1 MQNALTI
8 VTYHYVRNLQYSR
21 YPEIKGLSTDD
32 FEEQIQYIKKHYNVI
47 SGPELM
53 DAIVE
58 DAPLPPRPLILTF
71 DDGYIDHFTDVF
83 PVLDRENL
91 PGCFFPPAKCI
102 LEHEVLN
109 VNKIQFVLAST
120 PEKRTLVE
128 YIFKQI
134 DDNRSRYNLLTSA
147 AYWEK
152 LGKPGR
158 FDPAEVIFCKRMLQ
172 HELHPELRQ
181 AITDELFSRYVTSD
195 EASFSRELYMS
206 TDQIQVL
213 KRYGM
218 YVGSHGYDHFWLN
231 TLSTQQ
237 QEREIDQSLMFL
249 KSMGVD
255 DRRWIMCYPYGAY
268 DESLLSVL
276 KSRNCVIGLT
286 TEVGLASLDNNNA
299 LVLPRIDTNDLPKD
313 SNAGVNM
320 WTLKASESLDGMAS
334 RALHRMAIPFCS
346 IAANELG
353 SLAALISM

>member
-1 MQNALTI
+1 MQSALTI

-32 FEEQIQYIKKHYNVI
+32 FEEQIRYIKKHYNVI

-58 DAPLPPRPLILTF
+58 DAPLPPRPLILSF

-83 PVLDRENL
+83 PILDRENL

-120 PEKRTLVE
+120 PDKRMLVE
-128 YIFKQI
+128 HIFKQI
-134 DDNRSRYNLLTSA
+134 DDNRSRYNLLTPA

-152 LGKPGR
+152 LGTPGR

-172 HELHPELRQ
+172 RELHLELRKT
-181 AITDELFSRYVTSD
+181 ITDELFSRYVSND
-195 EASFSRELYMS
+195 EASFSHELYMS
-206 TDQIQVL
+206 ADQIQML
-213 KRYGM
+213 MRCGM

-237 QEREIDQSLMFL
+237 QEWEIDQSLMFL
-249 KSMGVD
+249 KSVGAD
-255 DRRWIMCYPYGAY
+255 DQRWIMCYPHGAY

-286 TEVGLASLDNNNA
+286 TKVGLASLDESDA

-313 SNAGVNM
+313 ANAGVNT
-320 WTLKASESLDGMAS
+320 WTLKASELLEGMANK
-334 RALHRMAIPFCS
+334 ALHRMAIPFCS
-346 IAANELG
+346 VSADELG
-353 SLAALISM
+353 SLAALIAM